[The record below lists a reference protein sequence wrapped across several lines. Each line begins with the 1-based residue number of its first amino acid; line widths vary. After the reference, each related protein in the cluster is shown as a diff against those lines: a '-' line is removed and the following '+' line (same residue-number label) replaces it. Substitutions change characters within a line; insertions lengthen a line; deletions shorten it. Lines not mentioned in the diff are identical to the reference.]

1 MTDLIVA
8 QASFGT
14 VGPRDTQA
22 PLDFPNLCN
31 EKQVPQYAAAQA
43 KPLKVYF
50 SWVQQLSFVF

>member
-50 SWVQQLSFVF
+50 S